1 MRVIRSILKSL
12 AVLAVACFLARVAI
26 VSGLV
31 KAALETSVGNAIY
44 MKLHHVFNV
53 NGLEEA
59 EDMIV
64 GVVLIFSLLMI
75 SVLAS
80 LLSKFMARKP
90 RSEV

>member
-1 MRVIRSILKSL
+1 MRVIRSILKAL

-31 KAALETSVGNAIY
+31 KAVLETSVGNAMY

-53 NGLEEA
+53 NGIEEA

-64 GVVLIFSLLMI
+64 SVVLIVSLLLI
-75 SVLAS
+75 SVLAW
-80 LLSKFMARKP
+80 LLSEYIARKCG
-90 RSEV
+90 

>member
-1 MRVIRSILKSL
+1 MRVIRSILKAL
-12 AVLAVACFLARVAI
+12 AVLAVACFLARLAI

-31 KAALETSVGNAIY
+31 KSLLETSVGNAMY

-59 EDMIV
+59 EDVIV
-64 GVVLIFSLLMI
+64 SVVLIVSLLLI
-75 SVLAS
+75 SMLAW